1 MAATKEAGAKYT
13 LPDLRSLEQFLYHEA
28 RLLDE
33 QRWQEWSDLFVKD
46 GEYWVPAIPQQ
57 EDPQNHVS
65 LMYET
70 DLLRAVRIK
79 RFCHPNAF
87 SLKPMPRSS
96 HMVNNVMLD
105 EFDETTGQCTVT
117 SRFLM
122 LHYRRE
128 EQDVFGGAYT
138 HQLQMEEQTFKIRK
152 KRVDLV
158 NCDAPLGNILV
169 YL

>member
-1 MAATKEAGAKYT
+1 MSATSPAKAQYT
-13 LPDLRSLEQFLYHEA
+13 VPDTRELEQFLFHEA

-33 QRWQEWSDLFVKD
+33 QRWQEWGDLFVEN
-46 GEYWVPAIPQQ
+46 GEYWVPATPGQ
-57 EDPQNHVS
+57 EDPHNHIS

-79 RFCHPNAF
+79 RFRHPNAF

-96 HMVNNVMLD
+96 HIISNVMLD
-105 EFDETTGQCTVT
+105 EFDEAQGVSVVT
-117 SRFLM
+117 SRFIM

-128 EQDVFGGAYT
+128 EQDILGGACT
-138 HQLQMEEQTFKIRK
+138 HKLQADNDSFKILSK
-152 KRVDLV
+152 KVELV
-158 NCDAPLGNILV
+158 NCDAPMGNILV

>member
-1 MAATKEAGAKYT
+1 MSATQPAEARFT
-13 LPDLRSLEQFLYHEA
+13 LPDMRELEQFLFHEA

-33 QRWQEWSDLFVKD
+33 QRWQEWGELFVED
-46 GEYWVPAIPQQ
+46 GEYWVPATPGQ
-57 EDPQNHVS
+57 EDPQNHIS

-79 RFCHPNAF
+79 RFRHPNAF

-96 HMVNNVMLD
+96 HIISNIMLD
-105 EFDETTGQCTVT
+105 EFDEREGTCVVT
-117 SRFLM
+117 SRFIM

-128 EQDVFGGAYT
+128 EQDILGGSYT
-138 HQLQMEEQTFKIRK
+138 HKLQMEDSAFRIIS

-158 NCDAPLGNILV
+158 NCDAPMGNILV